1 VDHRVRC
8 KGGIDIIDCPRGARP
23 SACRRRSVIGGIRQR
38 CRATRSSRRSAPVQ
52 SPGDRAGSRSP
63 RVRRPGRA
71 LDCPLE
77 SRRRA
82 RARGRRG
89 LALSDLFSTNLR
101 QTQVTITGPT
111 PTLDDSWQRIR
122 RARPARC
129 RVRVGSRHVR
139 WAECPFPPPHR
150 GPENPL
156 FRDRPKATIYPS
168 FITGILASGRRCD
181 HRRSSVW
188 VCRNRRARSRDHG
201 RRSPRGLGSDD
212 GRKNPPV
219 ALLTTGFNPPRSWIG
234 RRVPSGSSVPRLE
247 VARHSDL
254 VVSMVLRCSP
264 PTWGRYP
271 GMRRTTAAPRLVI
284 TRSGT
289 YLPRPLSRDRN
300 VTACTMIMHERWSS
314 CEYRIRNIRCQQKKS
329 YVSSTLLVS
338 RNPQF
343 HCLNLQHRFYNIV
356 RLQG

>member
-1 VDHRVRC
+1 LIV
-8 KGGIDIIDCPRGARP
+8 
-23 SACRRRSVIGGIRQR
+23 
-38 CRATRSSRRSAPVQ
+38 RSSRGAEPA
-52 SPGDRAGSRSP
+52 PGDAGAWRYPISP
-63 RVRRPGRA
+63 RPTSGRRKKRSLVLPRLLMIHGSGSAGPGRP
-71 LDCPLE
+71 DVVFGWDPDTFD
-77 SRRRA
+77 
-82 RARGRRG
+82 G
-89 LALSDLFSTNLR
+89 LSVHS
-101 QTQVTITGPT
+101 
-111 PTLDDSWQRIR
+111 
-122 RARPARC
+122 
-129 RVRVGSRHVR
+129 
-139 WAECPFPPPHR
+139 PPPHR

-156 FRDRPKATIYPS
+156 FRARPKATIYPS
-168 FITGILASGRRCD
+168 TITGILASGRRCD

-289 YLPRPLSRDRN
+289 YLPRSLSRDRN
-300 VTACTMIMHERWSS
+300 LTACTMIMHDRWSS
-314 CEYRIRNIRCQQKKS
+314 CEYRISNIRCQQKK
-329 YVSSTLLVS
+329 
-338 RNPQF
+338 
-343 HCLNLQHRFYNIV
+343 FYLFNFTCFSQPAIS
-356 RLQG
+356 LS